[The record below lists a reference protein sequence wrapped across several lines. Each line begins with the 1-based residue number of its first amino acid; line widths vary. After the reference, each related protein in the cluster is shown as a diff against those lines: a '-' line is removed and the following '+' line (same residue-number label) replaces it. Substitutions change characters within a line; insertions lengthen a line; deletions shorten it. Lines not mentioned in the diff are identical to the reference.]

1 MLAVA
6 LLLTGVVAAF
16 GGYVQFRRVDEA
28 IRTGRP
34 VGRGPAAHTLSLAML
49 VCLLLAALVIV
60 RGELEV
66 VLPVLC
72 VDVGSTFTKA
82 ALVDTDNGE
91 LLATASHPTT
101 LATDVLD
108 GVDACREELAR
119 AHPAAADAE
128 VLACSSAGGGLR
140 IAVVGTEALVTA
152 EAGRRVA
159 LSSGGKVA
167 VVSAGGLDEQ
177 AYADLQAASPDL
189 VLLVGGTDG
198 GNAEVLEADAAFLAG
213 HGCALPVV
221 VAGNADSAERVA
233 GLLAGGGTPYVLTDN
248 VVPKIGVLAP
258 EPARR
263 AIREVFLRHVI
274 GGKGLSSRADFTAM
288 VQGPTPDLV
297 LTGVELLAAEVG
309 RAVAVVDIGGATTD
323 VHSVVPLDPEDA
335 GLSRE
340 VVASTPVTRTVE
352 GDLGMRWSAL
362 STWEAGVEAGL
373 LDDAPARGRRAP
385 GRGPVVP
392 ADHGRSSGR
401 RTCTWRS
408 AAATLAVR
416 RHVGRSR
423 VVVGPDGRV
432 VERTGKDL
440 REVVLLVGSGG
451 VLRHAAPTE
460 AGAVLAGAVGVS
472 PEGWQQ
478 PEHPRVVVDRDYVLA
493 AIGLL
498 APRHRSAAAVLAR
511 SLAACEQTPD
521 F

>member
-1 MLAVA
+1 MPHA
-6 LLLTGVVAAF
+6 
-16 GGYVQFRRVDEA
+16 
-28 IRTGRP
+28 
-34 VGRGPAAHTLSLAML
+34 
-49 VCLLLAALVIV
+49 
-60 RGELEV
+60 
-66 VLPVLC
+66 LC

-82 ALVDTDNGE
+82 ALVDTDDGE
-91 LLATASHPTT
+91 LLGTTSCPTT

-108 GVDACREELAR
+108 GIDACREELAL
-119 AHPAAADAE
+119 AHPQARDAE

-140 IAVVGTEALVTA
+140 IAVVGTEELVTA

-167 VVSAGGLDEQ
+167 VVTAGGLDERK
-177 AYADLQAASPDL
+177 YAVLQAAAPDL

-198 GNAEVLEADAAFLAG
+198 GNAEVLEADAAFLAD
-213 HGCALPVV
+213 HACDVPVV
-221 VAGNADSAERVA
+221 VAGNAESARRVA
-233 GLLAGGGTPYVLTDN
+233 ALLAAAGTPYVLADN

-274 GGKGLSSRADFTAM
+274 GGKGLSQRADFTEM

-309 RAVAVVDIGGATTD
+309 RAVAVVDVGGATTD

-373 LDDAPARGRRAP
+373 LDEGLREAAELRAESPAFLP
-385 GRGPVVP
+385 GTDDERQTDLRLAG
-392 ADHGRSSGR
+392 
-401 RTCTWRS
+401 
-408 AAATLAVR
+408 AAATMAVR

-451 VLRHAAPTE
+451 VLRHAAGSE
-460 AGAVLAGAVGVS
+460 ADAVLAGATGVS

-478 PEHPRVVVDRDYVLA
+478 PEHPRVVVDRAYVLA

-498 APRHRSAAAVLAR
+498 AARHPAAAAVLAR
-511 SLAACEQTPD
+511 SLATCEETPD

>member
-1 MLAVA
+1 
-6 LLLTGVVAAF
+6 
-16 GGYVQFRRVDEA
+16 
-28 IRTGRP
+28 
-34 VGRGPAAHTLSLAML
+34 
-49 VCLLLAALVIV
+49 
-60 RGELEV
+60 

-108 GVDACREELAR
+108 GIDACREELAR

-167 VVSAGGLDEQ
+167 VVSAGGLDDQ
-177 AYADLQAASPDL
+177 AYADLQGAAPDL

-221 VAGNADSAERVA
+221 VAGNADAADRVA

-309 RAVAVVDIGGATTD
+309 RPVAVVDVGGATTD

-362 STWEAGVEAGL
+362 STWEAGVESGL
-373 LDDAPARGRRAP
+373 LGDDLREAAELRAREPSFLPSTDLERE
-385 GRGPVVP
+385 
-392 ADHGRSSGR
+392 ADLQLAN
-401 RTCTWRS
+401 
-408 AAATLAVR
+408 AAATMAVR

>member
-1 MLAVA
+1 M
-6 LLLTGVVAAF
+6 T
-16 GGYVQFRRVDEA
+16 
-28 IRTGRP
+28 
-34 VGRGPAAHTLSLAML
+34 
-49 VCLLLAALVIV
+49 
-60 RGELEV
+60 
-66 VLPVLC
+66 PVLC

-82 ALVDTDNGE
+82 ALVDAETGA
-91 LLATASHPTT
+91 LLGTTSHPTT

-108 GVDACREELAR
+108 GVDACRDELR
-119 AHPAAADAE
+119 AGGAE

-140 IAVVGTEALVTA
+140 IAVVGTEELVTA

-177 AYADLQAASPDL
+177 KYAVLQDAAPDL

-198 GNAEVLEADAAFLAG
+198 GNAEVLEADAGFLAG
-213 HGCALPVV
+213 HACALPVV
-221 VAGNADSAERVA
+221 VAGNAESGPTVA
-233 GLLAGGGTPYVLTDN
+233 RLLAEAGTPYVVADN
-248 VVPKIGVLAP
+248 VVPRIGVLAP
-258 EPARR
+258 DSARS

-274 GGKGLSSRADFTAM
+274 GGKGLSQRADFTAM

-335 GLSRE
+335 GLARE

-373 LDDAPARGRRAP
+373 LETDAGLHEAARLRSDDPAFLP
-385 GRGPVVP
+385 GTDAERE
-392 ADHGRSSGR
+392 ADLRLAGV
-401 RTCTWRS
+401 
-408 AAATLAVR
+408 AATLAVR

-451 VLRHAAPTE
+451 VLRHASA
-460 AGAVLAGAVGVS
+460 ADADAVVAQATGVS

-478 PEHPRVVVDRDYVLA
+478 PEHPRVVIDRDYVLA
-493 AIGLL
+493 AVGLL
-498 APRHRSAAAVLAR
+498 ASRHPAAAAALAR
-511 SLAACEQTPD
+511 SLAVCEETHD
-521 F
+521 S

>member
-1 MLAVA
+1 VLA
-6 LLLTGVVAAF
+6 
-16 GGYVQFRRVDEA
+16 
-28 IRTGRP
+28 
-34 VGRGPAAHTLSLAML
+34 
-49 VCLLLAALVIV
+49 
-60 RGELEV
+60 
-66 VLPVLC
+66 VLC

-108 GVDACREELAR
+108 GIDACREELAR
-119 AHPAAADAE
+119 AYPAVADTE

-140 IAVVGTEALVTA
+140 IAVVGTETLVTA

-177 AYADLQAASPDL
+177 AYADLQAAAPDL

-213 HGCALPVV
+213 HACALPVV
-221 VAGNADSAERVA
+221 VAGNADSAQEVA
-233 GLLAGGGTPYVLTDN
+233 GVLAGGGTPYVLTDN

-274 GGKGLSSRADFTAM
+274 GGKGLSRRADFTAM

-309 RAVAVVDIGGATTD
+309 RAVAVVDVGGATTD

-335 GLSRE
+335 GLARE

-373 LDDAPARGRRAP
+373 LEDHLREAAELRAGEPSFLPTTDLEREADLHLAR
-385 GRGPVVP
+385 
-392 ADHGRSSGR
+392 
-401 RTCTWRS
+401 